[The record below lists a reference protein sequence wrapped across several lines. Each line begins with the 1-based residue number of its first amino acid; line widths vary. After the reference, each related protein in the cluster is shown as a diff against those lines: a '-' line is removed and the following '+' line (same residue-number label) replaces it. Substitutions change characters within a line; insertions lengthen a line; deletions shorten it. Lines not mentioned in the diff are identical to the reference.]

1 MCKHFLLC
9 HVLCLNEHY
18 IFSGK
23 SLSVE
28 TNPAYA
34 DPRDITNTIISSERS
49 FNHRVLL
56 NKNPAYQDIHSI
68 QANTPGYATIQQTT
82 TPVYENVHQATT
94 PVYENVQQTTTPV
107 YDTVQQT
114 TNPIFLTEI

>member
-1 MCKHFLLC
+1 M
-9 HVLCLNEHY
+9 CLNEHY
-18 IFSGK
+18 IFLGQ

-34 DPRDITNTIISSERS
+34 DPRDITNTIIANERS

-56 NKNPAYQDIHSI
+56 NKNPAYQNIHSI
-68 QANTPGYATIQQTT
+68 QTNASVYETVQQTT
-82 TPVYENVHQATT
+82 TPVYENVQQATT
-94 PVYENVQQTTTPV
+94 PVYENVQQATTPV